1 MNEASASSKT
11 SGAPTNFLSLPRE
24 LRNQIYAYVL
34 VDQDYIALETWYYPR
49 PPLFPRLL
57 RTNKTIHGEAT
68 ELLYTHNRFSFTM
81 CHPEL
86 LPSFLDRIGPDN
98 SKHIRHIRIDF
109 PWLCDLYLGEVTLS
123 DESIRT
129 LEKLKSCCA
138 NLRTLT
144 TSRSSTNIMELRLDT
159 LDNPKVVT
167 EALKLVD
174 IRLRAI
180 SSLQERNSLTT
191 ASCQP
196 SQLEFEPDSSC
207 ILATASSIP
216 SPDHDSANPV
226 LSIIIEVYDD
236 GPSDD
241 IRRKME
247 SHGWTLSRAKNV
259 EEENSDWSFSDFD
272 YDDYYCWGGDD
283 YDDYDIDNDSD
294 FWRRAGD

>member
-11 SGAPTNFLSLPRE
+11 SGAPTNFLSLPGE
-24 LRNQIYAYVL
+24 LRNQIYVYVL
-34 VDQDYIALETWYYPR
+34 VDQDYIDLGTWFCPQ
-49 PPLFPRLL
+49 PLFPQLL

-68 ELLYTHNRFSFTM
+68 KLFYTHNRFNFTM
-81 CHPEL
+81 CDPEL

-109 PWLCDLYLGEVTLS
+109 PWFRALNPGDVTLS
-123 DESIRT
+123 DKSIRT
-129 LEKLKSCCA
+129 LEKLKGCCA

-144 TSRSSTNIMELRLDT
+144 MSQCSTNATELRLDA

-174 IRLRAI
+174 TRLRAI

-196 SQLEFEPDSSC
+196 SQSKSEPDSSC

-216 SPDHDSANPV
+216 SPDHDSTNPV
-226 LSIIIEVYDD
+226 LSIVVEVYDD

-241 IRRKME
+241 IRKKME
-247 SHGWTLSRAKNV
+247 SHGWTLSRA
-259 EEENSDWSFSDFD
+259 DMSFGDLD
-272 YDDYYCWGGDD
+272 YDDYCWGGDGGD
-283 YDDYDIDNDSD
+283 DHDDYDIDNDSD